1 MGLYDRVA
9 EKREKR
15 KQGHRDTKQDGEI
28 KKLQEQVAAA
38 EKRGQERGR
47 RNQDSQG
54 GGGGRDDVGDNLG
67 MSGAMIQR
75 QYDEGYG
82 RMGRKFAMGDSE
94 WFLLNTAFE
103 VDFRIQDDC

>member
-15 KQGHRDTKQDGEI
+15 KQGHRDTKQDTEI
-28 KKLQEQVAAA
+28 KKLQEQVSAA
-38 EKRGQERGR
+38 EKRGEERVQRIQGL
-47 RNQDSQG
+47 QG
-54 GGGGRDDVGDNLG
+54 GRGRDDVGDNLG

-82 RMGRKFAMGDSE
+82 RMGRKFAQGDSAYTPPV
-94 WFLLNTAFE
+94 LLKL
-103 VDFRIQDDC
+103 VLVCSRGVL

>member
-15 KQGHRDTKQDGEI
+15 KQGHRDTKQESDI
-28 KKLQEQVAAA
+28 KKLQEQVLAA
-38 EKRGQERGR
+38 EKRGQERGQR
-47 RNQDSQG
+47 IQELQG
-54 GGGGRDDVGDNLG
+54 GRGRDDVGDNLG

-82 RMGRKFAMGDSE
+82 RMGRRFAQGDSAYTPYNPPIL
-94 WFLLNTAFE
+94 FKLA
-103 VDFRIQDDC
+103 IIC

>member
-28 KKLQEQVAAA
+28 KKLQEQVSAA

-47 RNQDSQG
+47 RIQELQ
-54 GGGGRDDVGDNLG
+54 GGGRDDVGDHLG

-82 RMGRKFAMGDSE
+82 RMGRKFAQGDSAYIPYHA
-94 WFLLNTAFE
+94 LPNHSLNGQ
-103 VDFRIQDDC
+103 R